1 MAIPKCPSCASAS
14 FELKELE
21 IKNARWK
28 TYGVCCSHCGA
39 VVGVQ
44 EFFNNGILIKKL
56 AKALKVNLD
65 SISL

>member
-1 MAIPKCPSCASAS
+1 MATPKCPSCSNTS
-14 FELKELE
+14 FELNE
-21 IKNARWK
+21 ITIDKAAYR

-44 EFFNNGILIKKL
+44 EYFNIGVLIKKL
-56 AKALKVNLD
+56 AKGLRINLD